1 MKCVLI
7 EIGKISTI
15 SLFSALSHRV
25 FDLIFDIEAILAGLV
40 GTERSSFGG

>member
-25 FDLIFDIEAILAGLV
+25 FDLIFDIEAIFARLV
-40 GTERSSFGG
+40 GTERSLFGG